1 MLSLED
7 AATLVAARARLM
19 EGLPDGGAMV
29 AVQATEEEVLKHL
42 IDGVDIAAV
51 NGPRSVVISGA
62 VEGVTEVAGHF
73 ERTTRLKVS
82 HAFHSPLMEPMLDE
96 FRRVASGLTYHAPVL
111 PVVSNV
117 TGRLAEPGDFQD
129 PEYWVRHVRGTVRYH
144 DGIRTLEGE
153 GVRTFVEVGPQAVL
167 AGLGCGDDAVFL
179 ASQRRDRPEAGQLVT
194 TLGKLHTRGVTVDWE
209 AFFAGRGARTVDLPT
224 YAFQRQRYWLGAGGA
239 GGVDVGLAG
248 LEVAGHPL
256 LGAVVELPVS
266 GGVVLSGR
274 LSREGQPWL
283 VDHGVLGAVLLPGT
297 AFVELAVRAGDEVGC
312 GLLEELTLHAPLVV
326 PERGGVVVQVTVD
339 GPGGGG
345 GRSVRVHSRVEGVA
359 GEGEWTLHAEGLLAV
374 EAGQPGPTG
383 MEVWPPE
390 GAEALPLDGFYEQ
403 L

>member
-1 MLSLED
+1 M
-7 AATLVAARARLM
+7 
-19 EGLPDGGAMV
+19 
-29 AVQATEEEVLKHL
+29 
-42 IDGVDIAAV
+42 
-51 NGPRSVVISGA
+51 
-62 VEGVTEVAGHF
+62 
-73 ERTTRLKVS
+73 
-82 HAFHSPLMEPMLDE
+82 
-96 FRRVASGLTYHAPVL
+96 
-111 PVVSNV
+111 
-117 TGRLAEPGDFQD
+117 
-129 PEYWVRHVRGTVRYH
+129 
-144 DGIRTLEGE
+144 
-153 GVRTFVEVGPQAVL
+153 
-167 AGLGCGDDAVFL
+167 
-179 ASQRRDRPEAGQLVT
+179 
-194 TLGKLHTRGVTVDWE
+194 TVDWE

-224 YAFQRQRYWLGAGGA
+224 YAFQRQRYWLGSGGA

-326 PERGGVVVQVTVD
+326 PERGGVVVQVAVD

-359 GEGEWTLHAEGLLAV
+359 GEGSGRCMLRGCWRWRRGSRGRRGWTCGRPRALRPSRSTASTNNSRRRASNTVPPSASCVRHGGTPTPCTEKSPCSTTRRTTPPATDCTRRCSMPRCTPASSKRSRTPHRPFRS
-374 EAGQPGPTG
+374 PGTVCACTRRAPRCS
-383 MEVWPPE
+383 VS
-390 GAEALPLDGFYEQ
+390 A
-403 L
+403 